1 MTELNNRD
9 IEKFFYILNK
19 KLVEKN
25 QKAEI
30 IICGGA
36 SMALLY
42 DRSIV
47 TKDIDGMIISTDV
60 KMDLLEYVRQIGEE
74 YELNQD
80 WFNEGA
86 KGFLTDLKG
95 NWSEQKQEAL
105 KFSNLTVSSVSAEQ
119 LLTLKLAAARTD
131 SRDIQ
136 DAIKLIDYLGIQN
149 ENEALDM
156 LEKNIYKGHL
166 TAQVEYFT
174 RYAFNKITKEAEKG
188 DVKMAENKNKLP
200 EFIQKPIEFEW
211 QGKPFQS
218 YIDGYIA
225 EKLGGIEESVTQY
238 GEKIDFYDRTDL
250 AYKLLEYDL
259 KSGSITYSTYEA
271 SEFLREYWYEA
282 GDTYEYLQEE
292 MGRTDINPFDDA
304 EEFQMVM
311 VQKGIEDTFADSE
324 FLEKMETANDPV
336 IDKQFI
342 DNLKIDLR
350 IGEEETKKKHEE
362 VIVDE
367 ITKEAE
373 KGENEMPERIVP
385 TTPMIKTVLTGRL
398 GNVNVAERELEN
410 GEKMKVANFKI
421 YATDVNSPSKTV
433 ELKEGLGETTRDIPL
448 NCSAWGT
455 QAEYI
460 EELSKKD
467 GLKTITGAA
476 TFHYDSKH
484 PEQPRFVMTRIDKE
498 NEIAR
503 QMNNLI
509 RDYESGKVES
519 FSEGE
524 KTPSVKS
531 NDFDKAETLGK
542 EAEVDKSGEKDKDAK
557 TL

>member
-1 MTELNNRD
+1 MTELNNKD
-9 IEKFFYILNK
+9 IEKFFSILNK
-19 KLVEKN
+19 KLAEKN
-25 QKAEI
+25 QTAEI

-42 DRSIV
+42 DRSII

-74 YELNQD
+74 YELDED
-80 WFNEGA
+80 WFNESA

-136 DAIKLIDYLGIQN
+136 DAIKLINHLGIQN
-149 ENEALDM
+149 ESEALDM
-156 LEKNIYKGHL
+156 LEKNIYRGHL

-174 RYAFNKITKEAEKG
+174 RYAFNKRTKE
-188 DVKMAENKNKLP
+188 
-200 EFIQKPIEFEW
+200 
-211 QGKPFQS
+211 
-218 YIDGYIA
+218 
-225 EKLGGIEESVTQY
+225 T
-238 GEKIDFYDRTDL
+238 
-250 AYKLLEYDL
+250 
-259 KSGSITYSTYEA
+259 
-271 SEFLREYWYEA
+271 
-282 GDTYEYLQEE
+282 
-292 MGRTDINPFDDA
+292 
-304 EEFQMVM
+304 
-311 VQKGIEDTFADSE
+311 
-324 FLEKMETANDPV
+324 
-336 IDKQFI
+336 
-342 DNLKIDLR
+342 
-350 IGEEETKKKHEE
+350 
-362 VIVDE
+362 
-367 ITKEAE
+367 E
-373 KGENEMPERIVP
+373 KGENKMPKKIVP

-410 GEKMKVANFKI
+410 GEKMRVANFKI

-433 ELKEGLGETTRDIPL
+433 ELKKGLGEITRDIPL
-448 NCSAWGT
+448 NCSAWGA

-460 EELSKKD
+460 EELSKKE

-484 PEQPRFVMTRIDKE
+484 PEQPRFIMTKIDKE

-503 QMNNLI
+503 QMNSLI

-519 FSEGE
+519 FIEGG

-531 NDFDKAETLGK
+531 NDFDKTETLGK
-542 EAEVDKSGEKDKDAK
+542 EAKVDKSGEKDKDAK